1 MTEGKLTRYNA
12 SAGSGKTFRLTG
24 AFLETLFCGQGNFRE
39 ILAVTFTNRAAAE
52 MKERIL
58 NSLSLISS
66 GEQSDYLSHLASKCG
81 KKEELIRREAREH
94 LDAILHDYSLFS
106 VGTIDSFFQKIL
118 RAFARESGVQAGF
131 NLILDPSV
139 ILSSSIDEL
148 LARSDSDPIL
158 LEWLTRFAF
167 SEIESG
173 AHWNLKRKTEELGRE
188 IFTERFMILY
198 QEGRIIE
205 EKEKLTEISS
215 ALQESV
221 ARFRSSITR
230 MAQEALEP
238 LVRHGVEDA
247 DLYNKSRSVKRFLE
261 DAVVSVPEKVTTAF
275 TVACNDQK
283 YSTGKGRSTALEAAL
298 ADGLHEKITSLA
310 LFYDSGIARYKSFSI
325 VLRNLYTLGLLTDIA
340 AGVRRVVSDSNSFL
354 LSDAGNLLRQIIGN
368 DQTPFIYEKTGN
380 RYSVFMIDEFQDT
393 SAIQWSNFLPLIR
406 NSLAAGEANLVVGD
420 VKQAI
425 YRWRNSDW
433 RIFFSLENQFRP
445 DQFATL
451 QLNRNWRSKSGIV
464 EFNNLVFTNLPAL
477 AEEMAE
483 IEKGTLT
490 SLYSDVVQEGRGSSV
505 GGYIRIERIAGG
517 EEENASE
524 ITASRIPL
532 LIEEIEDMGYM
543 PGDIGILVRTKD
555 EGQRVIDAVMNYS
568 SVVDDDKKNRYSYTI
583 ISQDSLLLGHN
594 PAVKLIVSLLRY
606 VTNRRDRLALASV
619 KHYYR
624 QLTAEA
630 GVNHDRPLLID
641 REETS
646 DSALPEGWLAFIES
660 VLHLSLFELIERI
673 ILFFSLGST
682 DAAIP
687 YITTLQDFV
696 LELSAREAADIP
708 HFLDWWDSEGYRKAV
723 SSPDQK
729 GSISLMTIH
738 KAKGLEF
745 KVVILPFLTWP
756 FTNQNRQ
763 VIWVESDEKPLD
775 ELGAIPV
782 YSTKEMTDTWFSAY
796 YESEK
801 RSYAVDMLNLLYVAL
816 TRARDAIFGFVPEV
830 RIKKNCG
837 ELLFD
842 MLSNHYGMKSGEDSM
857 AGSPESNLFVAGE
870 IPSVAS
876 ESVQKDGNREIR
888 LEYPVLQG
896 RSRLRLKLESRN
908 YLVSEAA
915 GRRERIN
922 YGLMMHSLFE
932 ASQTI
937 DDINRGLEQMVFQG
951 RLSVSQGEK
960 LSEKI
965 ASATSFEPV
974 ASWFRPDIEVR
985 KEPGLLLPGGT
996 LKRPD
1001 RVMIDNGRVTVVDFK
1016 FGEESDHYFS
1026 QLNQYRSLLEKMG
1039 YPDVKAFIWY
1049 VETANVVEVER

>member
-24 AFLETLFCGQGNFRE
+24 AFLETLFCGRGNFRE
-39 ILAVTFTNRAAAE
+39 VLAVTFTNRAAAE

-139 ILSSSIDEL
+139 ILSSAIDEL

-173 AHWNLKRKTEELGRE
+173 AHWNLKHKTEELGRE
-188 IFTERFMILY
+188 IFTERFMILS

-205 EKEKLTEISS
+205 EKEKLAEISS

-230 MAQEALEP
+230 MAKEALEP
-238 LVRHGVEDA
+238 LVRHGVVDA

-261 DAVVSVPEKVTTAF
+261 DAVVSMPEKLTSAVTAAHDERYT
-275 TVACNDQK
+275 
-283 YSTGKGRSTALEAAL
+283 TGKKRSPALEAAL
-298 ADGLHEKITSLA
+298 ADGLHEKVKSFV
-310 LFYDSGIARYKSFSI
+310 LFYDSGITRYKTFSV

-368 DQTPFIYEKTGN
+368 DQAPFIYEKTGN

-445 DQFATL
+445 DQFTTL
-451 QLNRNWRSKSGIV
+451 RLNRNWRSKSGIV
-464 EFNNLVFTNLPAL
+464 EFNNLVFTNLPPL

-483 IEKGTLT
+483 VEKGTLT
-490 SLYSDVVQEGRGSSV
+490 SLYRDVVQETGGSRE
-505 GGYIRIERIAGG
+505 GGYIRLERIAGG

-532 LIEEIEDMGYM
+532 LIEEIQDMGYKA
-543 PGDIGILVRTKD
+543 GDIGILVKTRD

-568 SVVDDDKKNRYSYTI
+568 STADDDKRNRYCYTI

-606 VTNRRDRLALASV
+606 LTNRRDRLALASV

-630 GVNHDRPLLID
+630 GVNHERPLLIEL
-641 REETS
+641 EES
-646 DSALPEGWLAFIES
+646 SESSLPAGWLAFTES
-660 VLHLSLFELIERI
+660 VLHLSLFEMIERI

-729 GSISLMTIH
+729 GAISLMTIH

-756 FTNQNRQ
+756 FTNQNKQ

-775 ELGAIPV
+775 KLGAIPV
-782 YSTKEMTDTWFSAY
+782 YSAKEMTDTWFSAY
-796 YESEK
+796 YENEK

-842 MLSNHYGMKSGEDSM
+842 MLSNHYGKKNGEDSM
-857 AGSPESNLFVAGE
+857 AGNPESNLFVAGE
-870 IPSVAS
+870 IPSVTT
-876 ESVQKDGNREIR
+876 ESVHKDGSREIM
-888 LEYPVLQG
+888 LKYPVLQG

-908 YLVSEAA
+908 YMVSEEA
-915 GRRERIN
+915 GRSDRIN

-932 ASQTI
+932 ESQTI
-937 DDINRGLEQMVFQG
+937 EDIYRGLEQMVFQG
-951 RLSVSQGEK
+951 RLSRTQGEK
-960 LSEKI
+960 LAGKI
-965 ASATSFEPV
+965 ASVTSFEPV
-974 ASWFRPDIEVR
+974 ASWFRPGIEVR
-985 KEPGLLLPGGT
+985 KEPGLMLPGGT
-996 LKRPD
+996 LRRPD

-1016 FGEESDHYFS
+1016 FGEESDQYFS

-1039 YPDVKAFIWY
+1039 YTEVKAYIWY
-1049 VETANVVEVER
+1049 VETAKVVEVEK